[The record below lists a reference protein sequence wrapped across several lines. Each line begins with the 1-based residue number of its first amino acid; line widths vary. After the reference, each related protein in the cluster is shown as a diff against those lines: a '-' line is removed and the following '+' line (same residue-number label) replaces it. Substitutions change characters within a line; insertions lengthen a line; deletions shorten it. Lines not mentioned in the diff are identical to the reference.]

1 MRYSEK
7 FKAQVVRRMVGPHAS
22 SAVALSRELQI
33 GQPTLS
39 RWLRASLA
47 SVKKSEPSVPPSK
60 RPLRD
65 KMRVVLEADGLDGED
80 LGGLLRREGLT
91 TADLDGWR
99 KLGDA
104 VDVEVQ
110 SGNGSNRKRIRELER
125 DLRRK
130 DKALAETA
138 AMLVLEKKLKQLWG
152 TVPSEGEDDDTTAR
166 SDE

>member
-1 MRYSEK
+1 
-7 FKAQVVRRMVGPHAS
+7 MVGPHAS

-99 KLGDA
+99 KLGA
-104 VDVEVQ
+104 RIGRRV
-110 SGNGSNRKRIRELER
+110 GNEIQWEDGTKEEI
-125 DLRRK
+125 
-130 DKALAETA
+130 
-138 AMLVLEKKLKQLWG
+138 KL
-152 TVPSEGEDDDTTAR
+152 
-166 SDE
+166 

>member
-1 MRYSEK
+1 
-7 FKAQVVRRMVGPHAS
+7 
-22 SAVALSRELQI
+22 
-33 GQPTLS
+33 
-39 RWLRASLA
+39 
-47 SVKKSEPSVPPSK
+47 
-60 RPLRD
+60 
-65 KMRVVLEADGLDGED
+65 MRVVLEADGLDGED

-91 TADLDGWR
+91 TADLDVWR

-138 AMLVLEKKLKQLWG
+138 AMLVLEKELKQLWG
-152 TVPSEGEDDDTTAR
+152 TVPSEGEDDDTTPR